1 MRTVESCSRSQ
12 DWLYICLE
20 LSRDITDG
28 IKIMLFTL
36 PYRLES
42 RYLTASYSIMKTR
55 PWSCML
61 VVIPKCFYTWDVGL
75 VRFLFLFFFFFNSIR
90 KLRELIWK
98 TNLSTIALLQTESI
112 CPWWVLWIE
121 MKHLTAKK
129 ASSTSSGGFF
139 FTFTSTTFDRWK
151 TTKATW
157 LLLFWHLQLLKPLK
171 ELVSLVAYWFWEWN
185 S

>member
-1 MRTVESCSRSQ
+1 MERINFQKVKVYLTVLTPSCTARTWTSMRRTEAHRRALLTRVIQTQKNMERKINTKKKHKKKSKEETAVVFPRMRTVESCSSSQ

-75 VRFLFLFFFFFNSIR
+75 VRFLFLFFFF
-90 KLRELIWK
+90 
-98 TNLSTIALLQTESI
+98 
-112 CPWWVLWIE
+112 
-121 MKHLTAKK
+121 
-129 ASSTSSGGFF
+129 
-139 FTFTSTTFDRWK
+139 
-151 TTKATW
+151 
-157 LLLFWHLQLLKPLK
+157 
-171 ELVSLVAYWFWEWN
+171 
-185 S
+185 